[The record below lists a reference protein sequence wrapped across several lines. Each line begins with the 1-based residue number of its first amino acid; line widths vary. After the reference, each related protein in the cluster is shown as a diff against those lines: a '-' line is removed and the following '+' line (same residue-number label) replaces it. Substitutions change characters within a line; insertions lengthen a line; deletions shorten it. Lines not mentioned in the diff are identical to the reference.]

1 MKFHL
6 RYVPGAAVAFMLGL
20 AVAAGPAAAECNIE
34 NALFEDNFEFMDV
47 TWGEPDENFFVEDEA
62 LMVKG
67 WREQVNFATQNEG
80 ANVCVDAT
88 IVDASKPANSPMG
101 LIFWWQDWDN
111 FYYVWVW
118 ADGGLEVRRIFKGN
132 STTVFTTETLAL
144 KKGVGETN
152 QIELQLKPRDATI
165 IINGTQVQR
174 FKGIQPKDGGVVGV
188 SATSPQDAPATFKFD
203 NFMVSLPE

>member
-1 MKFHL
+1 MTFYS
-6 RYVPGAAVAFMLGL
+6 RFVGL
-20 AVAAGPAAAECNIE
+20 AVALGLVFAAGPAAAECNPD

-47 TWGEPDENFFVEDEA
+47 SWGEPDESFFVEDEA

-67 WREQVNFATQNEG
+67 WREQVNFTTQNEG

-88 IVDASKPANSPMG
+88 VVDASMPANSPMG

-111 FYYVWVW
+111 FYYVWFW
-118 ADGGLEVRRIFKGN
+118 PDGGLEVRRVLKGN

-152 QIELQLKPRDATI
+152 HIELQLKPRDATI
-165 IINGTQVQR
+165 IINGTKVQR
-174 FKGIQPKDGGVVGV
+174 FKGVQPKDGGVIGV
-188 SATSPQDAPATFKFD
+188 TATSPQDASATFKFD
-203 NFMVSLPE
+203 NFIVSLPDEE

>member
-20 AVAAGPAAAECNIE
+20 AVAAGPAAAECDIE

-47 TWGEPDENFFVEDEA
+47 SWGEPDEHFAVEDEA
-62 LMVKG
+62 LTVTG

-101 LIFWWQDWDN
+101 LIFWWKDWDN
-111 FYYVWVW
+111 FYYVWIW

-132 STTVFTTETLAL
+132 SSTVFTTETLAL

-165 IINGTQVQR
+165 IINGTKVQR
-174 FKGIQPKDGGVVGV
+174 FKGVQPKDGGVVGV
-188 SATSPQDAPATFKFD
+188 TATSPEDAPATFTFD

>member
-1 MKFHL
+1 
-6 RYVPGAAVAFMLGL
+6 
-20 AVAAGPAAAECNIE
+20 
-34 NALFEDNFEFMDV
+34 
-47 TWGEPDENFFVEDEA
+47 
-62 LMVKG
+62 
-67 WREQVNFATQNEG
+67 
-80 ANVCVDAT
+80 
-88 IVDASKPANSPMG
+88 
-101 LIFWWQDWDN
+101 
-111 FYYVWVW
+111 
-118 ADGGLEVRRIFKGN
+118 
-132 STTVFTTETLAL
+132 VFTTETLAL